1 MACLHLQHKKVSTI
15 TVRERE
21 RERERDREGGREAAL
36 EGKVCVCEIGYLP
49 TYLCM

>member
-21 RERERDREGGREAAL
+21 REREREIEREGGRQHL
-36 EGKVCVCEIGYLP
+36 KGKYVFVK
-49 TYLCM
+49 